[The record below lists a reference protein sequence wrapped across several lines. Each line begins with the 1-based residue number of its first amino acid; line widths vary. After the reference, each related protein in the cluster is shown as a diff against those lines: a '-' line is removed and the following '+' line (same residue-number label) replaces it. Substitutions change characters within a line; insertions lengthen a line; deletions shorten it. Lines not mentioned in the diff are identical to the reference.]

1 MKITSLGRVVV
12 DKDGEEVQVMRINED
27 GEAIEIVL
35 DDDDESLVM
44 VSENIGYQSI
54 SMDEI
59 QPNNNEGDTN
69 G

>member
-1 MKITSLGRVVV
+1 MRITSLGRVVV